1 LKEEPLAGTNG
12 RVTIQQADIL
22 VAFLAGK
29 LPPTAEISLHDP
41 IRSGV
46 KVPVPE
52 DRIERGGLLG

>member
-1 LKEEPLAGTNG
+1 MAGTNG
-12 RVTIQQADIL
+12 RLAIQQADIL

-29 LPPTAEISLHDP
+29 LPPTAEISLHDS

-52 DRIERGGLLG
+52 NRIERGVLLG